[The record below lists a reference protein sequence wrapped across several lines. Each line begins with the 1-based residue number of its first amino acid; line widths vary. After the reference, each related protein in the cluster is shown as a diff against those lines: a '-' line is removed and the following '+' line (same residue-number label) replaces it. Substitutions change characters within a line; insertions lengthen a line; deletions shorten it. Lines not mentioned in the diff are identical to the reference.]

1 MGLRVTVAFFSFILA
16 LISGCL
22 IPVAYF
28 GDKNEAWTKRLI
40 IIAFVAALAFLLA
53 VFW

>member
-1 MGLRVTVAFFSFILA
+1 MTFRVLVAFFSGIIGFITT
-16 LISGCL
+16 CL
-22 IPVAYF
+22 IPAAYF

-40 IIAFVAALAFLLA
+40 IIAFVAAMVFLID